1 MFQFSSLRTRLIVS
15 FLGVALIPLVLLTLT
30 HFVLTGQVFRQNAD
44 QALLAAANQTTFS
57 LDTFFKTGLDAV
69 RVEAQLPGMPK
80 YLRLPAKLRSGSAE
94 ETEVAGLFRALVKR
108 DAENVLSYSLL
119 DLQGTPVMGTDA
131 IDLHSNQA
139 NADYFRQPLTT
150 GNAYVSPVYLTI
162 ASDGQ
167 PSLYFSSPVRDA
179 AGATIGILAARYN
192 ATVLQKLV
200 TQSNNLAGSQSFAMV
215 LDENHVRIA
224 DGLSPDQMFE
234 PIVPLPPD
242 QVKALQAA
250 ARLRQRSPETL
261 STPLP
266 QIEQVIRQSNC
277 GEKPCPPLY
286 LTLTLTADPQ
296 SSSRVV
302 ITRLQ
307 SQPWVV
313 LFAQPQQVFLT
324 PLIDEIRLTA
334 VLAVLVAIAVIG
346 VAIGMGR
353 WLTRPLT
360 HLASRVSQF
369 TAGNLAAR
377 AQITSRDEIGR
388 LAANFNTLAL
398 QVGKLLQGLED
409 RTHQL
414 EVSQRTTTAV
424 SELAKATL
432 DSDRLLQEAVKL
444 VQERFQVDYVQIY
457 LWEATTEQLLPRAS
471 AGVISPERLQ
481 SHPSL
486 NLKDEHSLVA
496 IAARGRQMQ
505 VTGNLQSLE
514 SETADSPKASHHYQP
529 SSEVALP
536 LLSRGS
542 LLGILDV
549 QDQQGFRFSKGDLDT
564 LSLLSSQIATALE
577 NAQLFNELQ
586 KTEERFRTI
595 FEDAPIGM
603 SIATIDQGQIVEVN
617 KAYCTMLGYT
627 AAEIQRLTFHQIT
640 PPEDLGQD
648 LHQLQQL
655 LTGKVDSYQLEKRLV
670 RKDQTPIW
678 INLTAT
684 LLHDSNGNALYSLGM
699 FENITEAKHDEVVR
713 RQAEVALRRSESQYR
728 VKAEELQQAL
738 HNLQQAQT
746 QLVQSEK
753 MSSLGQLVA
762 GIAHEIN
769 NPINFIYANLT
780 YANQYQTDL
789 FHLLHLYQT
798 HYPAPA
804 PEIQAAAAE
813 IDLDFLTEDF
823 SRILDSMKVGSDRIR
838 EIILSLRNFSRLDEA
853 KMKLVNIHE
862 GIDSTLVILQSQ
874 LKEQRVHKSGTDF
887 LRPTIAVIK
896 DYGGLPSVECYA
908 GQLNQV
914 FINLLTNAIDSL
926 ESRCAKDA
934 LAMPP
939 ATGTNSSLSSDRRS
953 NQPTIWIRTEYLTQE
968 QIAIHIIDNGIGI
981 TTDLKQRLFD
991 PFFTTKDVGEGTGL
1005 GLSISYQIV
1014 VDQHRG
1020 RLYCNSEPD
1029 QGAEFVVQIPIRQPK
1044 SIDLNDRP
1052 PDSVTHSQVGEV
1064 CRVTLRSPRK
1074 CKAILPQSIVPV
1086 LPAPPV
1092 VRKRPRFPS
1101 SSSGAPLRRSQREP
1115 KIRRRSPAIPPD
1127 PPELLPEDQP
1137 PQSPVTA

>member
-15 FLGVALIPLVLLTLT
+15 FLGVALIPLLLLVVAHAIQNEQAT
-30 HFVLTGQVFRQNAD
+30 RQHAD
-44 QALLAAANQTTFS
+44 QELLAAVNQTTIS

-69 RVEAQLPGMPK
+69 WVEAQLPGMGK
-80 YLRLPAKLRSGSAE
+80 YLRLPAKQRSGSAE
-94 ETEVAGLFRALVKR
+94 EGQVAGLFRALLKR
-108 DAENVLSYSLL
+108 DTVNLLSYSLL
-119 DLQGTPVMGTDA
+119 DLQGTNVMATHA
-131 IDLHSNQA
+131 PDLGQNKA
-139 NADYFRQPLTT
+139 DADYFRQPLTT
-150 GNAYVSPVYLTI
+150 GRSYISPVYLPI
-162 ASDGQ
+162 AQDGL
-167 PSLYFSSPVRDA
+167 PSVYFSSPVQDA
-179 AGATIGILAARYN
+179 TGATIGILAARYN
-192 ATVLQKLV
+192 ATVLQQLV
-200 TQSNNLAGSQSFAMV
+200 TQSNNLAGSQSFAVV
-215 LDENHVRIA
+215 LDENYVRIA
-224 DGLSPDQMFE
+224 DGLSPDRVFKS
-234 PIVPLPPD
+234 IVPLPPEK
-242 QVKALQAA
+242 VKALQAT
-250 ARLRQRSPETL
+250 ARLPQRATEEL
-261 STPLP
+261 STNLP
-266 QIEQVIRQSNC
+266 NLEQALRQNPC
-277 GEKPCPPLY
+277 DREKSCPPIY
-286 LTLTLTADPQ
+286 LTLSLTPDLQ
-296 SSSRVV
+296 SPSRIV

-307 SQPWVV
+307 SQPWFI
-313 LFAQPQQVFLT
+313 LFAQPQEVFLT
-324 PLIDEIRLTA
+324 PLINEMRLTA
-334 VLAVLVAIAVIG
+334 VLAVFLAIAVIG
-346 VAIGMGR
+346 VAIAMGR
-353 WLTRPLT
+353 WLTRPLA
-360 HLASRVSQF
+360 HLSSRVSQF

-377 AQITSRDEIGR
+377 AQINSRDEIGA
-388 LAANFNTLAL
+388 LAANFNTMAL
-398 QVGKLLQGLED
+398 QVGKLLHGLED

-414 EVSQRTTTAV
+414 EVSQLTTTAV

-444 VQERFQVDYVQIY
+444 VQERFQVDFVQIY
-457 LWEATTEQLLPRAS
+457 LWEADTEKLVACAS
-471 AGVISPERLQ
+471 AGVISLERLQ
-481 SHPSL
+481 SHPCL

-514 SETADSPKASHHYQP
+514 SGRADSPKASHHYQP

-586 KTEERFRTI
+586 KTEDRFRTI
-595 FEDAPIGM
+595 FEEAPIGL
-603 SIATIDQGQIVEVN
+603 SISELEHGQSVQMN
-617 KAYCTMLGYT
+617 KNYCAMMQYT
-627 AAEIQRLTFHQIT
+627 EAELKQRSFQEMTF
-640 PPEDLGQD
+640 PEDLAED
-648 LHQLQQL
+648 LRQMERLIA
-655 LTGKVDSYQLEKRLV
+655 GEIDSFQIEKRLY
-670 RKDQTPIW
+670 RKDGQLIW
-678 INLTAT
+678 IHLTVT
-684 LLHDSNGNALYSLGM
+684 LLHDHNGQPRYSLAM
-699 FENITEAKHDEVVR
+699 IENITEAKRDEVVR
-713 RQAEVALRRSESQYR
+713 KQANAALRRSESQYR
-728 VKAEELQQAL
+728 DKAQELQQAL

-798 HYPAPA
+798 HYPSPV

-813 IDLDFLTEDF
+813 IDLDFLTQDF

-853 KMKLVNIHE
+853 KMKPVNIHE

-874 LKEQRVHKSGTDF
+874 LKEQRLHKSGTDF
-887 LRPTIAVIK
+887 LRPAIAVIK
-896 DYGGLPSVECYA
+896 DYGELPLVECYA

-926 ESRCAKDA
+926 ESRCAEDA
-934 LAMPP
+934 LEMHLASG
-939 ATGTNSSLSSDRRS
+939 ANSSLSSDRQS

-981 TTDLKQRLFD
+981 TADLKQRLFD

-1014 VDQHRG
+1014 ADQHRG

-1029 QGAEFVVQIPIRQPK
+1029 QGAEFVVQIPIRQPRY
-1044 SIDLNDRP
+1044 IELNDRS
-1052 PDSVTHSQVGEV
+1052 PD
-1064 CRVTLRSPRK
+1064 L
-1074 CKAILPQSIVPV
+1074 
-1086 LPAPPV
+1086 
-1092 VRKRPRFPS
+1092 
-1101 SSSGAPLRRSQREP
+1101 
-1115 KIRRRSPAIPPD
+1115 
-1127 PPELLPEDQP
+1127 
-1137 PQSPVTA
+1137 